1 MLSKILVMYRT
12 GWRRPD
18 GLVVFGAISLVIG
31 LAAAGLATRFS
42 TGGAVD
48 VAVHPITMAVILI
61 AVCFPLV
68 WWAVDGDKTL
78 FRIVLAGL
86 AAKAVGT
93 FLRFTLTGSGDNRA
107 YHMAA
112 TNIAGWLSDAIVGPS
127 GLPAQF
133 GGDGSGRLAYGLG
146 WLYYLMGA
154 DRLTGFVMFAFIGF
168 VGTLLFFRASISAVP
183 ELDQKRFALLLFF
196 MPSMLFWPS
205 TIGKEAW
212 MLGFLGLASLG
223 ISVLTAHRI
232 TVSALVALVLGLVMA
247 AQIRPHVAALVIVAL
262 AAAVAWPSR
271 ASSSRLRQIVIVIV
285 ALGFLT
291 IAMSQVAT
299 YFGAEEGEVTDVLDF
314 AQARTDTGGSA
325 FAPVRVTGPQNFVPG
340 AASVMFRPYLHEAG
354 SVLQLVGALE
364 STALIGL
371 IIFSFQRV
379 RQVPR
384 LFLENGYVRFA
395 VFYTIGFVVAFS
407 VISNFGILAR
417 QRSQLWPVVLLLLA
431 LAPKSTTTKKTPRVD
446 NDTSTAIDADVAP
459 DHWA

>member
-1 MLSKILVMYRT
+1 MYRT
-12 GWRRPD
+12 EWRRP
-18 GLVVFGAISLVIG
+18 GVLVVFGVISLVIG
-31 LAAAGLATRFS
+31 LAAAALATRFS

-48 VAVHPITMAVILI
+48 VAVHPTTMAVILI

-68 WWAVDGDKTL
+68 RWAVDGDKTL
-78 FRIVLAGL
+78 FRIALVGM

-93 FLRFTLTGSGDNRA
+93 YLRFTLTGNGDNRA
-107 YHMAA
+107 YHKAA
-112 TNIAGWLSDAIVGPS
+112 TNIAGWLSEAIVGPS
-127 GLPAQF
+127 GVPAQF

-146 WLYYLMGA
+146 WLYYLTGA

-168 VGTLLFFRASISAVP
+168 VGTLLFFRAAITAVP

-212 MLGFLGLASLG
+212 MLGFVGLASLG

-262 AAAVAWPSR
+262 AAAAAAAVAWPSR

-299 YFGAEEGEVTDVLDF
+299 YFGAEEGEVTDVFDF

-417 QRSQLWPVVLLLLA
+417 QRSQLWPVVLPLLA

>member
-1 MLSKILVMYRT
+1 MYRT
-12 GWRRPD
+12 EWRRP
-18 GLVVFGAISLVIG
+18 GVLVVFGVISLVIG
-31 LAAAGLATRFS
+31 LAAAALATRFS

-48 VAVHPITMAVILI
+48 VAVHPTTMAVILI

-68 WWAVDGDKTL
+68 RWAVDGDKTL
-78 FRIVLAGL
+78 FRIALVGM

-93 FLRFTLTGSGDNRA
+93 YLRFTLTGSGDNRA
-107 YHMAA
+107 YHKAA
-112 TNIAGWLSDAIVGPS
+112 TNIAGWLSEAIVGPS
-127 GLPAQF
+127 GVPAQF

-146 WLYYLMGA
+146 WLYYLTGA

-168 VGTLLFFRASISAVP
+168 VGTLLFFRAAITAVP

-212 MLGFLGLASLG
+212 MLGFVGLASLG

-262 AAAVAWPSR
+262 AAAAAAAVAWPSR

-285 ALGFLT
+285 ALGFLS

-299 YFGAEEGEVTDVLDF
+299 YFGAEEGEVTDVFDF

-417 QRSQLWPVVLLLLA
+417 QRSQLWPVVLPLLA

>member
-1 MLSKILVMYRT
+1 MT
-12 GWRRPD
+12 GN
-18 GLVVFGAISLVIG
+18 
-31 LAAAGLATRFS
+31 
-42 TGGAVD
+42 
-48 VAVHPITMAVILI
+48 
-61 AVCFPLV
+61 
-68 WWAVDGDKTL
+68 
-78 FRIVLAGL
+78 
-86 AAKAVGT
+86 
-93 FLRFTLTGSGDNRA
+93 GDNRA
-107 YHMAA
+107 YHKAA
-112 TNIAGWLSDAIVGPS
+112 TNIAGWLSEAIVGPS
-127 GLPAQF
+127 GVPAQF

-146 WLYYLMGA
+146 WLYYLTGA

-384 LFLENGYVRFA
+384 LFLENVYVRFA
-395 VFYTIGFVVAFS
+395 VIYTIGFVVAFS

>member
-1 MLSKILVMYRT
+1 MYRT
-12 GWRRPD
+12 EWRRP
-18 GLVVFGAISLVIG
+18 GVLVVFGVISLVIG
-31 LAAAGLATRFS
+31 LAAAALATRFS

-48 VAVHPITMAVILI
+48 VAVHPTTMAVILI

-68 WWAVDGDKTL
+68 RWAVDGDKTL
-78 FRIVLAGL
+78 FRIALVGM

-93 FLRFTLTGSGDNRA
+93 YLRFTLTGNGDNRA
-107 YHMAA
+107 YHKAA
-112 TNIAGWLSDAIVGPS
+112 TNIAGWLSEAIVGPS
-127 GLPAQF
+127 GVPAQF

-146 WLYYLMGA
+146 WLYYLTGA

-168 VGTLLFFRASISAVP
+168 VGTLLFFRAAITAVP

-212 MLGFLGLASLG
+212 MLGFVGLASLG

-262 AAAVAWPSR
+262 AAAAAAAVAWPSR

-285 ALGFLT
+285 ALGFLS

-299 YFGAEEGEVTDVLDF
+299 YFGAEEGEVTDVFDF

-417 QRSQLWPVVLLLLA
+417 QRSQLWPVVLPLLA